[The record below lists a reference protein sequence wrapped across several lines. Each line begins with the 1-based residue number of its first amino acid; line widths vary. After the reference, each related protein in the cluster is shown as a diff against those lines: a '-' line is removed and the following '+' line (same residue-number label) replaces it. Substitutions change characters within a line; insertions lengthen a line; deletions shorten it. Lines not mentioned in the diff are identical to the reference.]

1 MSNIVLWYRN
11 LEEEMEVAYKNSYL
25 YNRLRAFHNL
35 IKRSVKGSF
44 LWKITEK
51 RDSDLLDIADSK
63 IVGRTVSIIKTNKI
77 TAADYFNNSEI
88 ARFIK
93 FITGSKGH

>member
-11 LEEEMEVAYKNSYL
+11 LEEEVEAAYKNSYL
-25 YNRLRAFHNL
+25 YNGIRAFRSL
-35 IKRSVKGSF
+35 IRRSVKGSF

-51 RDSDLLDIADSK
+51 RDGNLLNIADSK
-63 IVGRTVSIIKTNKI
+63 IAGRTISIIRISKR

-88 ARFIK
+88 VRFIK

>member
-1 MSNIVLWYRN
+1 
-11 LEEEMEVAYKNSYL
+11 
-25 YNRLRAFHNL
+25 
-35 IKRSVKGSF
+35 